1 MEKLIAGYK
10 KFRSEVFPEKKQLFQ
25 QLAQTQNP
33 QALFLTC
40 SDSRIVP
47 DLVLQTGPGDLFI
60 CRDVGNIVPPYGE
73 MPGGVSATI
82 EYAVSVLKV
91 RHMIICGHSD
101 CGAMQGMLD
110 YRRLDNLPNAAAWL
124 RFSRPA
130 LDTVEQTL
138 PHGSPH
144 EKRLLALIRANV
156 VRQMEH
162 ARTHPSVATA
172 IASGQLLLHG
182 WTYDIPNGT
191 VEAYNAES
199 GQFVPLENMPVPVT
213 SGSSR

>member
-10 KFRSEVFPEKKQLFQ
+10 KFRSEVYPEKQDLFQ
-25 QLAQTQNP
+25 QLAQSQNP

-47 DLVLQTGPGDLFI
+47 DLVLQTGPGDLFH

-91 RHMIICGHSD
+91 RHFIICGHSD
-101 CGAMQGMLD
+101 CGAMKGLLNHRSLD
-110 YRRLDNLPNAAAWL
+110 SLPNAASWL

-130 LDTVEQTL
+130 LETIEKTLGPEASYDQRLQT
-138 PHGSPH
+138 
-144 EKRLLALIRANV
+144 LIRANV

-162 ARTHPSVATA
+162 ARTHPSVAA
-172 IASGQLLLHG
+172 ALASGQLLLHG
-182 WTYDIPNGT
+182 WTYDIPHGI
-191 VEAYNAES
+191 VEAFHPES
-199 GQFVPLENMPVPVT
+199 SQFLSLDQMPLPVHAK
-213 SGSSR
+213 

>member
-10 KFRSEVFPEKKQLFQ
+10 KFRSEVFPEKKELFQ
-25 QLAQTQNP
+25 QLAQTQSP

-91 RHMIICGHSD
+91 RHLIICGHSD
-101 CGAMQGMLD
+101 CGAMKGILN
-110 YRRLDNLPNAAAWL
+110 YRSLDNLPNAAAWL

-130 LDTVEQTL
+130 LEEVERSLSHDAPFDQ
-138 PHGSPH
+138 
-144 EKRLLALIRANV
+144 RLHALIRANV
-156 VRQMEH
+156 VRQVQN
-162 ARTHPSVATA
+162 ARTHPSVAA
-172 IASGQLLLHG
+172 ALASGQLLLHG
-182 WTYDIPNGT
+182 WTYDIPGGT
-191 VEAYNAES
+191 IEAFDSES
-199 GQFVPLENMPVPVT
+199 DQFTPLDKMPVPVT
-213 SGSSR
+213 SR